1 MFQSFQ
7 KHSNFRIPGSQ
18 FLSDIQTFLAGNQLY
33 FQVFKFLFFVPSSTR
48 QVWRFKFVMFFKVFQ
63 NVGSS
68 YTCFLRFFKVFNV
81 FHIFQNLG
89 SSFSKMLVSRV
100 DFKRCKNHKMLV
112 SRVFHVFHIFQ
123 AFTKCWFQVL
133 ISKGVKFTKCWF
145 QVFHGFSKMLV
156 SSVDFERCKLH
167 KCWFQGFIHQN
178 VEFTKCV
185 IF

>member
-1 MFQSFQ
+1 MFSKFLSFQ
-7 KHSNFRIPGSQ
+7 VFRFSGYQVFQNIPGSQ
-18 FLSDIQTFLAGNQLY
+18 LLSDIQTFLAGNQLY

-68 YTCFLRFFKVFNV
+68 YSCFLRFFKVFNV

-112 SRVFHVFHIFQ
+112 SMVFQVFHVFHIF
-123 AFTKCWFQVL
+123 
-133 ISKGVKFTKCWF
+133 
-145 QVFHGFSKMLV
+145 HGFQN
-156 SSVDFERCKLH
+156 VDF
-167 KCWFQGFIHQN
+167 KC
-178 VEFTKCV
+178 
-185 IF
+185 